1 MRSIKEDII
10 SWSKDFLEIP
20 NKHLNNFPVCPYAK
34 KTRLDNHIN
43 ITEHHDSSTYL
54 EAVIKEANN
63 FKGKISIVACSDLSI
78 TADELAD
85 YIHALN
91 YVYVPKDV
99 YLMASHPEDFDEE
112 IDFLQDT
119 TWESHNDFMMVLIQP
134 FDELEEASKSLKKIG
149 YYNNWDDDYFNG
161 TVKKRQ
167 YYKHLRKHED
177 S

>member
-1 MRSIKEDII
+1 MRTIKEDIL

-43 ITEHHDSSTYL
+43 IIENNDSSTYL
-54 EAVIKEANN
+54 EAVIKEADN

-91 YVYVPKDV
+91 YVYVPRDV

-119 TWESHNDFMMVLIQP
+119 AWESDNDFLMVLIQS
-134 FDELEEASKSLKKIG
+134 FDELEEASTSLKKIG
-149 YYNNWDDDYFNG
+149 YYDNWNEDYFSG
-161 TVKKRQ
+161 TVEQRKQ
-167 YYKHLRKHED
+167 YKHLRKK
-177 S
+177 

>member
-1 MRSIKEDII
+1 VRTIKEDIL

-43 ITEHHDSSTYL
+43 IIEHNDPSTYL
-54 EAVIKEANN
+54 EAVIKETDN

-91 YVYVPKDV
+91 YVYVPRDV

-119 TWESHNDFMMVLIQP
+119 AWESHNDFLMVLIQS
-134 FDELEEASKSLKKIG
+134 FDELEEASTSLKKIG
-149 YYNNWDDDYFNG
+149 YYDNWNEDYFSG
-161 TVKKRQ
+161 TVEQRKQ
-167 YYKHLRKHED
+167 YKHLRKK
-177 S
+177 

>member
-1 MRSIKEDII
+1 MRTIKEDIL

-43 ITEHHDSSTYL
+43 IIEHNDPSTYL
-54 EAVIKEANN
+54 EAVIKEADN

-91 YVYVPKDV
+91 YVYVPRDV

-119 TWESHNDFMMVLIQP
+119 AWESHNDFLMVLIQS
-134 FDELEEASKSLKKIG
+134 FDELEEASTSLKKIG
-149 YYNNWDDDYFNG
+149 YYDNWNKDYFSG
-161 TVKKRQ
+161 TVEQRKQ
-167 YYKHLRKHED
+167 YKHLRKK
-177 S
+177 

>member
-1 MRSIKEDII
+1 MRTIKEDIL
-10 SWSKDFLEIP
+10 SWSKDFLEIL

-43 ITEHHDSSTYL
+43 IVEHNDPSTYL
-54 EAVIKEANN
+54 EAIIKEADN

-91 YVYVPKDV
+91 YVYVPRDV

-119 TWESHNDFMMVLIQP
+119 AWESHNDFLMVLIQS
-134 FDELEEASKSLKKIG
+134 FDELEEASTSLKKIG
-149 YYNNWDDDYFNG
+149 YYDNWNEDYFSG
-161 TVKKRQ
+161 TVEQRKQ
-167 YYKHLRKHED
+167 YKHLRKK
-177 S
+177 

>member
-1 MRSIKEDII
+1 
-10 SWSKDFLEIP
+10 
-20 NKHLNNFPVCPYAK
+20 
-34 KTRLDNHIN
+34 
-43 ITEHHDSSTYL
+43 
-54 EAVIKEANN
+54 
-63 FKGKISIVACSDLSI
+63 
-78 TADELAD
+78 
-85 YIHALN
+85 
-91 YVYVPKDV
+91 VPKDV

-119 TWESHNDFMMVLIQP
+119 EWESHNDFMMVLIQP

-167 YYKHLRKHED
+167 HYKHLRKHED

>member
-1 MRSIKEDII
+1 MRTIKEDIL

-43 ITEHHDSSTYL
+43 IIEHNDPSTYL
-54 EAVIKEANN
+54 EAVIKEADN

-91 YVYVPKDV
+91 YVYVPRNV
-99 YLMASHPEDFDEE
+99 YLMGSHPEDFDEE

-119 TWESHNDFMMVLIQP
+119 AWESHNDFLMVLIQS
-134 FDELEEASKSLKKIG
+134 FDELEEASTSLKKIG
-149 YYNNWDDDYFNG
+149 YYDNWNKDYFSG
-161 TVKKRQ
+161 TVEQRKQ
-167 YYKHLRKHED
+167 YKHLRKK
-177 S
+177 

>member
-1 MRSIKEDII
+1 VRTIKEDIL

-43 ITEHHDSSTYL
+43 IIEHNDPSTYL
-54 EAVIKEANN
+54 EAVIKEADN

-91 YVYVPKDV
+91 YVYVPRDV

-119 TWESHNDFMMVLIQP
+119 AWESDNDFLMVLIQS
-134 FDELEEASKSLKKIG
+134 FDELEEASTSLKKIG
-149 YYNNWDDDYFNG
+149 YYDNWNEDYFSG
-161 TVKKRQ
+161 TVEQRKQ
-167 YYKHLRKHED
+167 YKHLRKK
-177 S
+177 

>member
-1 MRSIKEDII
+1 MRTITEDIL

-34 KTRLDNHIN
+34 KTRLDNQVN
-43 ITEHHDSSTYL
+43 IIEHNDSSTYL
-54 EAVIKEANN
+54 EALIKEANN

-91 YVYVPKDV
+91 YIYVPKDV

-119 TWESHNDFMMVLIQP
+119 TWESHNDFLMVLIQS
-134 FDELEEASKSLKKIG
+134 FDELEEASTSLKKIG
-149 YYNNWDDDYFNG
+149 YYDNWNEDYFSG
-161 TVKKRQ
+161 TVEQRKQ
-167 YYKHLRKHED
+167 YKHLRKK
-177 S
+177 

>member
-1 MRSIKEDII
+1 MRTIKEDIL

-43 ITEHHDSSTYL
+43 IIEHNDSETFL
-54 EAVIKEANN
+54 DAVVKESNN
-63 FKGKISIVACSDLSI
+63 FKGKISIVACSDLSL

-85 YIHALN
+85 YVHALN
-91 YVYVPKDV
+91 IVFVPKDV

-119 TWESHNDFMMVLIQP
+119 AWESHNDFLMVLIQS
-134 FDELEEASKSLKKIG
+134 FDELEEASKSLKKIN
-149 YYNNWDDDYFNG
+149 YYNNWNEDYFNG
-161 TVKKRQ
+161 TVEKRQ
-167 YYKHLRKHED
+167 QYKRLRNENC
-177 S
+177 

>member
-1 MRSIKEDII
+1 VRTIKEDIL

-43 ITEHHDSSTYL
+43 IIEHNDSSTYL
-54 EAVIKEANN
+54 EAVIKEADN

-91 YVYVPKDV
+91 YVYVPRDV

-119 TWESHNDFMMVLIQP
+119 AWESDNDFLMVLIQS
-134 FDELEEASKSLKKIG
+134 FDELEEASTSLKKIG
-149 YYNNWDDDYFNG
+149 YYDNWNKDYFSG
-161 TVKKRQ
+161 TVEQRKQ
-167 YYKHLRKHED
+167 YKHLRKK
-177 S
+177 

>member
-1 MRSIKEDII
+1 MRTIKEDIL

-34 KTRLDNHIN
+34 KTRLDNHID
-43 ITEHHDSSTYL
+43 IVEHNDPSTYL

-91 YVYVPKDV
+91 YVYVPRDV

-119 TWESHNDFMMVLIQP
+119 AWESYNDFLMVLIQS
-134 FDELEEASKSLKKIG
+134 FDELEEASTSLKKIG
-149 YYNNWDDDYFNG
+149 YYDNWNEDYFSG
-161 TVKKRQ
+161 TVEQRKQ
-167 YYKHLRKHED
+167 YKHLRKK
-177 S
+177 

>member
-1 MRSIKEDII
+1 VRTITEDIL

-34 KTRLDNHIN
+34 KTRLDNQVN
-43 ITEHHDSSTYL
+43 IIEHNDSSTYL
-54 EAVIKEANN
+54 EALIKEANN

-91 YVYVPKDV
+91 YIYVPKDV

-119 TWESHNDFMMVLIQP
+119 TWESHNDFLMVLIQP
-134 FDELEEASKSLKKIG
+134 FDELEAASKSLNKIG
-149 YYNNWDDDYFNG
+149 YYKNWNKDYLSG
-161 TVKKRQ
+161 TVEQRKQ
-167 YYKHLRKHED
+167 YKHLRKK
-177 S
+177 

>member
-1 MRSIKEDII
+1 VRTIKEDIL

-43 ITEHHDSSTYL
+43 IVEHNDPSTYL
-54 EAVIKEANN
+54 EAVIKEADN

-91 YVYVPKDV
+91 YVYVPRDV

-119 TWESHNDFMMVLIQP
+119 AWESHNDFLMVLIQS
-134 FDELEEASKSLKKIG
+134 FDELEEASTSLKKIG
-149 YYNNWDDDYFNG
+149 YYDNWNEDYFSG
-161 TVKKRQ
+161 TVEQRKQ
-167 YYKHLRKHED
+167 YKHLRKK
-177 S
+177 

>member
-1 MRSIKEDII
+1 MRTIKEDIL

-43 ITEHHDSSTYL
+43 IIEHNDSETFL
-54 EAVIKEANN
+54 DVVVKESNN
-63 FKGKISIVACSDLSI
+63 FKGKISIVACSDLSL

-85 YIHALN
+85 YVHALN
-91 YVYVPKDV
+91 IVFVPKDV

-119 TWESHNDFMMVLIQP
+119 AWESHNDFLMVLIQS
-134 FDELEEASKSLKKIG
+134 FDELEEASESLKKIN
-149 YYNNWDDDYFNG
+149 YYNNWNEDYFNG
-161 TVKKRQ
+161 TVEKRQ
-167 YYKHLRKHED
+167 QYKRLRNENC
-177 S
+177 

>member
-1 MRSIKEDII
+1 
-10 SWSKDFLEIP
+10 
-20 NKHLNNFPVCPYAK
+20 
-34 KTRLDNHIN
+34 
-43 ITEHHDSSTYL
+43 
-54 EAVIKEANN
+54 
-63 FKGKISIVACSDLSI
+63 
-78 TADELAD
+78 
-85 YIHALN
+85 
-91 YVYVPKDV
+91 VYVPKDV

-119 TWESHNDFMMVLIQP
+119 EWESHNDFMMVLIQP

-167 YYKHLRKHED
+167 HYKHLRKHED

>member
-1 MRSIKEDII
+1 MRTIKEDIL

-34 KTRLDNHIN
+34 KTRLDIHIN
-43 ITEHHDSSTYL
+43 ILEHNDFSTYR
-54 EAVIKEANN
+54 EAVIKEAEN

-91 YVYVPKDV
+91 YVYVPRDV

-119 TWESHNDFMMVLIQP
+119 AWESHNDFLMVLIQS
-134 FDELEEASKSLKKIG
+134 FDELEEASTSLKKIG
-149 YYNNWDDDYFNG
+149 YYDNWNEDYFSG
-161 TVKKRQ
+161 TVEQRKQ
-167 YYKHLRKHED
+167 YKHLRKK
-177 S
+177 

>member
-1 MRSIKEDII
+1 MRTIKEDIL

-43 ITEHHDSSTYL
+43 IVEHNDPSTYL
-54 EAVIKEANN
+54 ETVIKEADN

-91 YVYVPKDV
+91 YVYVPRDV

-119 TWESHNDFMMVLIQP
+119 AWESYNDFLMVLIQS
-134 FDELEEASKSLKKIG
+134 FDELEEASTSLKKIG
-149 YYNNWDDDYFNG
+149 YYDNWNEDYFSG
-161 TVKKRQ
+161 TVEQRKQ
-167 YYKHLRKHED
+167 YKHLRKK
-177 S
+177 

>member
-1 MRSIKEDII
+1 VRTIKEDIL

-43 ITEHHDSSTYL
+43 IIEHNDSETFL
-54 EAVIKEANN
+54 DVVVKESNN
-63 FKGKISIVACSDLSI
+63 FKGKISIVACSDLSL

-85 YIHALN
+85 YVHALN
-91 YVYVPKDV
+91 IVFVPKDV

-119 TWESHNDFMMVLIQP
+119 AWESHNDFLMVLIQS
-134 FDELEEASKSLKKIG
+134 FDELEEASKSLKKIN
-149 YYNNWDDDYFNG
+149 YYNNWNEDYFNG
-161 TVKKRQ
+161 TVEKRQ
-167 YYKHLRKHED
+167 QYKRLRNENC
-177 S
+177 

>member
-1 MRSIKEDII
+1 MRTIKEDIL

-43 ITEHHDSSTYL
+43 IVEHNDPSTYL
-54 EAVIKEANN
+54 EAVIKEADN

-91 YVYVPKDV
+91 YVYVPRDV

-119 TWESHNDFMMVLIQP
+119 AWESYNDFLMVLIQS
-134 FDELEEASKSLKKIG
+134 FDELEEASTSLKKIG
-149 YYNNWDDDYFNG
+149 YYDNWNEDYFSG
-161 TVKKRQ
+161 TVEQRKQ
-167 YYKHLRKHED
+167 YKHLRKK
-177 S
+177 

>member
-43 ITEHHDSSTYL
+43 IVEHNDPSTYL
-54 EAVIKEANN
+54 EAVIKEADN

-91 YVYVPKDV
+91 YVYVPRDV

-119 TWESHNDFMMVLIQP
+119 AWESHNDFLMVLIQS
-134 FDELEEASKSLKKIG
+134 FDELEETSTSLKKIG
-149 YYNNWDDDYFNG
+149 YYDNWNEDYFSG
-161 TVKKRQ
+161 TVEQRKQ
-167 YYKHLRKHED
+167 YKHLRKK
-177 S
+177 

>member
-1 MRSIKEDII
+1 VRTIKEDIL

-43 ITEHHDSSTYL
+43 IVEHNDPSTYL
-54 EAVIKEANN
+54 EAVIKETDN

-91 YVYVPKDV
+91 YVYVPRDV

-119 TWESHNDFMMVLIQP
+119 AWESHNDFLMVLIQS
-134 FDELEEASKSLKKIG
+134 FDELEEASTSLKKIG
-149 YYNNWDDDYFNG
+149 YYDNWNEDYFSG
-161 TVKKRQ
+161 TVEQRKQ
-167 YYKHLRKHED
+167 YKHLRKK
-177 S
+177 

>member
-1 MRSIKEDII
+1 MRTIKEDIL

-43 ITEHHDSSTYL
+43 IIEHNDSSTYL
-54 EAVIKEANN
+54 EAVIKEADN

-91 YVYVPKDV
+91 YVYVPRDV

-119 TWESHNDFMMVLIQP
+119 AWESDNDFLMVLIQS
-134 FDELEEASKSLKKIG
+134 FDELEEASTSLKKIG
-149 YYNNWDDDYFNG
+149 YYDNWNEDYFSG
-161 TVKKRQ
+161 TVEQRKQ
-167 YYKHLRKHED
+167 YKHLRKK
-177 S
+177 

>member
-1 MRSIKEDII
+1 MRTIKEDIL

-43 ITEHHDSSTYL
+43 IIEHNDSETFL
-54 EAVIKEANN
+54 DVVVKESNN
-63 FKGKISIVACSDLSI
+63 FKGKISIVACSDLSL

-85 YIHALN
+85 YVHALN
-91 YVYVPKDV
+91 IVFVPKDV

-119 TWESHNDFMMVLIQP
+119 AWESHNDFLMVLIQS
-134 FDELEEASKSLKKIG
+134 FDELEEASKSLKKIN
-149 YYNNWDDDYFNG
+149 YYNNWNEDYFNG
-161 TVKKRQ
+161 TVEKRQ
-167 YYKHLRKHED
+167 QYKRLRNENC
-177 S
+177 

>member
-1 MRSIKEDII
+1 MRTIKEDIL

-43 ITEHHDSSTYL
+43 IIEHNDSSTYL
-54 EAVIKEANN
+54 EAVIKEADN

-91 YVYVPKDV
+91 YVYVPRDV

-119 TWESHNDFMMVLIQP
+119 AWESDNDFLMVLIQS
-134 FDELEEASKSLKKIG
+134 FDELEEASTSLKKIG
-149 YYNNWDDDYFNG
+149 YYDNWNKDYFSG
-161 TVKKRQ
+161 TVEQRKQ
-167 YYKHLRKHED
+167 YKHLRKK
-177 S
+177 

>member
-1 MRSIKEDII
+1 VRTIKEDIL

-43 ITEHHDSSTYL
+43 IIEHNDPSTYL
-54 EAVIKEANN
+54 EAVIKEADN

-91 YVYVPKDV
+91 YVYVPRDV

-119 TWESHNDFMMVLIQP
+119 AWESHNDFLMVLIQS
-134 FDELEEASKSLKKIG
+134 FDELEEASTSLKKIG
-149 YYNNWDDDYFNG
+149 YYDNWNEDYFSG
-161 TVKKRQ
+161 TVEQRKQ
-167 YYKHLRKHED
+167 YKHLRKK
-177 S
+177 

>member
-1 MRSIKEDII
+1 VRTIKEDIL

-43 ITEHHDSSTYL
+43 IIEHNDPSTYL
-54 EAVIKEANN
+54 EAVIKEADN

-91 YVYVPKDV
+91 YVYVPRNV

-119 TWESHNDFMMVLIQP
+119 AWESHNDFLMVLIQS
-134 FDELEEASKSLKKIG
+134 FDELEEASTSLKKIG
-149 YYNNWDDDYFNG
+149 YYDNWNKDYFSG
-161 TVKKRQ
+161 TVEQRKQ
-167 YYKHLRKHED
+167 YKHLRKK
-177 S
+177 

>member
-1 MRSIKEDII
+1 VRTIKEDIL

-43 ITEHHDSSTYL
+43 IVEHNDPSTYL
-54 EAVIKEANN
+54 EAIIKEADN

-91 YVYVPKDV
+91 YVYVPRDV

-119 TWESHNDFMMVLIQP
+119 AWESHNDFLMVLIQS
-134 FDELEEASKSLKKIG
+134 FDELEEASTSLKKIG
-149 YYNNWDDDYFNG
+149 YYDNWNEDYFSG
-161 TVKKRQ
+161 TVEQRKQ
-167 YYKHLRKHED
+167 YKHLRKK
-177 S
+177 

>member
-1 MRSIKEDII
+1 MRTITEDIL

-34 KTRLDNHIN
+34 KTRLDNQVN
-43 ITEHHDSSTYL
+43 IIEHNDSSTYL
-54 EAVIKEANN
+54 EALIKEANN

-91 YVYVPKDV
+91 YVYVPRDV

-119 TWESHNDFMMVLIQP
+119 AWESHNDFLMVLIQS
-134 FDELEEASKSLKKIG
+134 FDELEEASTSLKKIG
-149 YYNNWDDDYFNG
+149 YYDNWNEDYFSG
-161 TVKKRQ
+161 TVEQRKQ
-167 YYKHLRKHED
+167 YKHLRKK
-177 S
+177 

>member
-1 MRSIKEDII
+1 MRTIKEDIL

-43 ITEHHDSSTYL
+43 IIEHNDSSTYL
-54 EAVIKEANN
+54 EAVIKEADN

-91 YVYVPKDV
+91 YVYVPRDV

-119 TWESHNDFMMVLIQP
+119 AWESDNDFLMVLIQS
-134 FDELEEASKSLKKIG
+134 FDELEEASTSLKKIG
-149 YYNNWDDDYFNG
+149 YYDNWNEDYFSG
-161 TVKKRQ
+161 TVEQRKQ
-167 YYKHLRKHED
+167 HKHLRKK
-177 S
+177 

>member
-1 MRSIKEDII
+1 VRTIKEDIL

-43 ITEHHDSSTYL
+43 IIEHNDSSTYL
-54 EAVIKEANN
+54 EAVIKEADN

-91 YVYVPKDV
+91 YVYVPRDV

-119 TWESHNDFMMVLIQP
+119 AWESDNDFLMVLIQS
-134 FDELEEASKSLKKIG
+134 FDELEEASTSLKKIG
-149 YYNNWDDDYFNG
+149 YYDNWNEDYFSG
-161 TVKKRQ
+161 TVEQRKQ
-167 YYKHLRKHED
+167 YKHLRKK
-177 S
+177 

>member
-1 MRSIKEDII
+1 MRTIKEDIL

-43 ITEHHDSSTYL
+43 IIQHNDSETFL
-54 EAVIKEANN
+54 DAVVKESNN
-63 FKGKISIVACSDLSI
+63 FKGKISIVACSDLSL

-85 YIHALN
+85 YVHALN
-91 YVYVPKDV
+91 IVFVPKDV

-119 TWESHNDFMMVLIQP
+119 AWESHNDFLMVLIQS
-134 FDELEEASKSLKKIG
+134 FDELEEASKSLKKIN
-149 YYNNWDDDYFNG
+149 YYNNWNEDYFNG
-161 TVKKRQ
+161 TVEKRQ
-167 YYKHLRKHED
+167 QYKRLRNENC
-177 S
+177 

>member
-1 MRSIKEDII
+1 MRTIKEDIL

-43 ITEHHDSSTYL
+43 IIEHNDPSTYL
-54 EAVIKEANN
+54 EAVIKETDN

-91 YVYVPKDV
+91 YVYVPRDV

-119 TWESHNDFMMVLIQP
+119 AWESHNDFLMVLIQS
-134 FDELEEASKSLKKIG
+134 FDELEEASTSLKKIG
-149 YYNNWDDDYFNG
+149 YYDNWNEDYFSG
-161 TVKKRQ
+161 TVEQRKQ
-167 YYKHLRKHED
+167 YKHLRKK
-177 S
+177 

>member
-1 MRSIKEDII
+1 VRTIKEDIL

-43 ITEHHDSSTYL
+43 IVEHNDPSTYL
-54 EAVIKEANN
+54 EAVIKEADN

-91 YVYVPKDV
+91 YVYVPRDV

-119 TWESHNDFMMVLIQP
+119 AWESYNDFLMVLIQS
-134 FDELEEASKSLKKIG
+134 FDELEEASTSLKKIG
-149 YYNNWDDDYFNG
+149 YYDNWNEDYFSG
-161 TVKKRQ
+161 TVEQRKQ
-167 YYKHLRKHED
+167 YKHLRKK
-177 S
+177 

>member
-1 MRSIKEDII
+1 VRTIKEDIL

-43 ITEHHDSSTYL
+43 IVEHNDPSTYL
-54 EAVIKEANN
+54 EAVIKEADN

-78 TADELAD
+78 SADELAD
-85 YIHALN
+85 YIQALN
-91 YVYVPKDV
+91 YVYVPRDV

-119 TWESHNDFMMVLIQP
+119 AWESHNDFLMVLIQS
-134 FDELEEASKSLKKIG
+134 FDELEEASTSLKKIG
-149 YYNNWDDDYFNG
+149 YYDNWNEDYFSG
-161 TVKKRQ
+161 TVEQRKQ
-167 YYKHLRKHED
+167 YKHLRKK
-177 S
+177 

>member
-1 MRSIKEDII
+1 MRTIKEDIL

-20 NKHLNNFPVCPYAK
+20 NKHLNNFSVCPYAK

-43 ITEHHDSSTYL
+43 IIEHNDSSTYL
-54 EAVIKEANN
+54 EAVIKEADN

-91 YVYVPKDV
+91 YVYVPRDV

-119 TWESHNDFMMVLIQP
+119 AWESHNDFLMVLIQS
-134 FDELEEASKSLKKIG
+134 FDELEEASTSLKKIG
-149 YYNNWDDDYFNG
+149 YYDNWNEDYFSG
-161 TVKKRQ
+161 TVEQRKQ
-167 YYKHLRKHED
+167 YKHLRKK
-177 S
+177 

>member
-1 MRSIKEDII
+1 MRTIKEDIL

-43 ITEHHDSSTYL
+43 IIEHNDSSTYL
-54 EAVIKEANN
+54 EAVIKEADN

-91 YVYVPKDV
+91 YVYVPRDV

-112 IDFLQDT
+112 IDFLQNT
-119 TWESHNDFMMVLIQP
+119 AWESDNDFLMVLIQS
-134 FDELEEASKSLKKIG
+134 FDELEEASTSLKKIG
-149 YYNNWDDDYFNG
+149 YYDNWNEDYFSG
-161 TVKKRQ
+161 TVEQRKQ
-167 YYKHLRKHED
+167 YKHLRKK
-177 S
+177 